1 MNLFYF
7 KEVRMKE
14 LTLSDSK
21 AITGGGGSWATCFI
35 AGFLFGAAI
44 ASANAFAAAGA
55 GLYITSNCLD

>member
-1 MNLFYF
+1 
-7 KEVRMKE
+7 MKE